1 MKRARRMASSARSRL
16 AGRRLLVESLEAR
29 ELMASDVIR
38 GLGVIGDD
46 YSDEYDPQ
54 AYTYASNWVELLA
67 DRGVN
72 LGAKATYDDFRGT
85 GYLFNWSLNQATSLD
100 LVIEGSSGS
109 LAGQVFDD
117 QVTHAVLMAGM
128 NDFGEVEGIFGGLVY
143 ERIYSGAYADFEVQ
157 FQIDNTAVLMASTIE
172 TLAGTWAHVVVATIP
187 DPGDT
192 PYYRGKYT
200 SAAGRQR
207 VTDAIQATNA
217 QIRQAAAENHLPV
230 LDLFAMQKALLGT
243 HASPIASQ
251 TIGGRVYS
259 SGTGNAAN
267 STALF
272 TADGIHPH
280 TAMQAIIANGVVT
293 AMNLTFG
300 EDLPLISEQQIN
312 TLTGQTFV
320 SNTLN
325 FNYASF
331 VTVPDVRVV
340 LDFGTAGD
348 AGNDFAA
355 RMNALASSLGIAAF
369 TSNELTQIRANVM
382 QQLSGAFDG
391 TNVVFTDDI
400 QTPLGGRYHRLHFGL
415 TNEPTTQRNAV
426 VGHFAHDWRN
436 LARDGIGFIAA
447 DELGQVLP
455 GIAGLNRASQLQY
468 IRNALSFYSI
478 QGIGLALG
486 LSHADAFARPGITPA
501 NYANTGGVQ
510 NVDYMSGNP
519 ALGFNPTVFQTTT
532 TFSFSPLARAKLRMA
547 VGVYAD
553 RLAAAVESATAH
565 GTAGTAQALTL
576 DTVPGGVVRAKA
588 VSRAQIA
595 TAGELDFYQFT
606 VQSGQLV
613 TVQTLR
619 SDQEG
624 MTPTNLDTVVEL
636 IGPNGTTVLAT
647 SDDTFLGNNSIGQ
660 AGTTFQ
666 TTNSLVVN
674 FPAPSA
680 GTYFVKVRGRDSTV
694 GEYDLLVA
702 TAPQTAAAN
711 AWTNPSEPRNVD
723 GEPGIVPLDALIVIN
738 ELNNPQF
745 SNSDGSLRPPPNG
758 MPPPY
763 YDVDADGY
771 VTALD
776 ALIIINYLNNP
787 SASGEGEAASSSG
800 GSAGL
805 LVDFAPIVEEST
817 PAPAADRDEGPTYP
831 ATIHP
836 VDEDWLWLVC
846 GDKGEDKDGPASTG
860 SAASQT
866 TEVIDALLGENAS

>member
-1 MKRARRMASSARSRL
+1 
-16 AGRRLLVESLEAR
+16 
-29 ELMASDVIR
+29 MASDVIL

-46 YSDEYDPQ
+46 YSDEYDPRP
-54 AYTYASNWVELLA
+54 YTYASNWVELLA

-72 LGAKATYDDFRGT
+72 HGAKATYDDYRGT
-85 GYLFNWSLNQATSLD
+85 GYLFNWSLNQATTLD
-100 LVIEGSSGS
+100 LVIEGSSGN
-109 LAGQVFDD
+109 LASQVLDD

-143 ERIYSGAYADFEVQ
+143 ERIYSGAYAEFETQ

-172 TLAGTWAHVVVATIP
+172 TLAGTGAHVVVATIP

-200 SAAGRQR
+200 SASGRQR
-207 VTDAIQATNA
+207 VTDAIQAVNA

-243 HASPIASQ
+243 HTSPIANQ

-259 SGTGNAAN
+259 TGTGNAAN
-267 STALF
+267 STTLF
-272 TADGIHPH
+272 TDDGVHPH

-293 AMNLTFG
+293 AMNLAFG
-300 EDLPLISEQQIN
+300 EDLALISEQQIN
-312 TLTGQTFV
+312 TLTGQTFA

-325 FNYASF
+325 LNYASY

-369 TSNELTQIRANVM
+369 TSNELTQIRAHVM
-382 QQLSGAFDG
+382 QQLSGAFNG

-400 QTPLGGRYHRLHFGL
+400 QTPLGGRYHRLHYGL
-415 TNEPTTQRNAV
+415 TTEPSTERNVV

-436 LARDGIGFIAA
+436 LARDGIGFIAT

-455 GIAGLNRASQLQY
+455 GIAGLNRTAQLQY
-468 IRNALSFYSI
+468 VRNALSFYSI
-478 QGIGLALG
+478 QGIGLAFG
-486 LSHADAFARPGITPA
+486 LSHTDAFARSGITPA

-519 ALGFNPTVFQTTT
+519 ALGFNPTVFQANT

-547 VGVYAD
+547 VGLYDD
-553 RLAAAVESATAH
+553 RLAAEVETAAAH
-565 GTAGTAQALTL
+565 GTVGTAQALTL
-576 DTVPGGVVRAKA
+576 DTVPGGLVRAKV

-606 VQSGQLV
+606 VQSGQLI
-613 TVQTLR
+613 TVETLR
-619 SDQEG
+619 SDREG
-624 MTPTNLDTVVEL
+624 MTPTNLDTVLEL

-666 TTNSLVVN
+666 TTNSLVLN

-711 AWTNPSEPRNVD
+711 AWTNPSDPRNVD

-745 SNSDGSLRPPPNG
+745 SNPDGSLRPPPNG

-763 YDVDADGY
+763 YDVDADGF

-776 ALIIINYLNNP
+776 ALIIINYLNSP
-787 SASGEGEAASSSG
+787 ASGEGEAESAPSAST
-800 GSAGL
+800 GL
-805 LVDFAPIVEEST
+805 LVDFAPLGEESAA
-817 PAPAADRDEGPTYP
+817 APVADRDEPSTYP
-831 ATIHP
+831 ASIEA
-836 VDEDWLWLVC
+836 VNDDWLWLVC
-846 GDKGEDKDGPASTG
+846 GDKGEDKEG
-860 SAASQT
+860 SSSSADAAPQP
-866 TEVIDALLGENAS
+866 TELTDALLGDSAL